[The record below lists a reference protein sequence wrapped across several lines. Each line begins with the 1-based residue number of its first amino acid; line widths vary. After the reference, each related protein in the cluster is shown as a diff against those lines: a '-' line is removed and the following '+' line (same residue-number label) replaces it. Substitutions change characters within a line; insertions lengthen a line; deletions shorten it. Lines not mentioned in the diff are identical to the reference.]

1 MVLVIFV
8 LNQKSLTYWLALQE
22 SLELPCTASA
32 WELCLNTHGRQIKRE
47 DQLFHREL
55 GNAISYPGF
64 SIGNPSL
71 ARQSVSQSALGSQPA
86 LFIAAGRSF
95 SRQRVAYPYADT
107 ILFRSKT

>member
-47 DQLFHREL
+47 DKLFHREL

-71 ARQSVSQSALGSQPA
+71 ARTC
-86 LFIAAGRSF
+86 
-95 SRQRVAYPYADT
+95 VARARD
-107 ILFRSKT
+107 S